1 MPNTFLINRNMGKI
15 FAKRSKDFNKIHIDE
30 IAGYNSVFGENICHG
45 VLILLVF
52 LKKINFKNSKFYTL
66 KIKFNK
72 PFFYNQKI
80 SFLKKKINIDK
91 YEYHL
96 LQNEL
101 LVATIV
107 INIRLK
113 DEQIFKSKKKGSD
126 YIYLEKNLLKLLY
139 KISSYVGTVYP
150 GVDSL
155 INNISVTYDGTA
167 KNMGSKISIKSK
179 LLDKRLPIISNVLHY
194 KKFISNFESLKRPV
208 LKNKKIKI
216 SRKIFL
222 RIKKIRENILI
233 IGASQGIGR
242 DILEGTKKN
251 KNIIKIA
258 SYYKNVI
265 SMNSDKKIIVRKI
278 DIKKDFKKIDN
289 IIKKYAP
296 LRIFYFPT
304 TKIFFENNLNK
315 KIIKDYENFY
325 IYFPMQILK
334 KNINKKISFFYPSTK
349 YIEQNKKSI
358 YSKIKLKAE
367 KKLYYFCKK
376 NNIPIF
382 IHRFPAI
389 NSRQS
394 ISVSN
399 LSNPNLFEYLG
410 KNKKYINQIF
420 PVKV

>member
-1 MPNTFLINRNMGKI
+1 MGKI

-80 SFLKKKINIDK
+80 SFLKKKINTDK

-107 INIRLK
+107 INIKLK
-113 DEQIFKSKKKGSD
+113 DEQIFRSKKKGSD

-208 LKNKKIKI
+208 LKNKKLK
-216 SRKIFL
+216 L
-222 RIKKIRENILI
+222 VE
-233 IGASQGIGR
+233 
-242 DILEGTKKN
+242 
-251 KNIIKIA
+251 
-258 SYYKNVI
+258 
-265 SMNSDKKIIVRKI
+265 
-278 DIKKDFKKIDN
+278 
-289 IIKKYAP
+289 KY
-296 LRIFYFPT
+296 
-304 TKIFFENNLNK
+304 FFE
-315 KIIKDYENFY
+315 
-325 IYFPMQILK
+325 
-334 KNINKKISFFYPSTK
+334 
-349 YIEQNKKSI
+349 
-358 YSKIKLKAE
+358 
-367 KKLYYFCKK
+367 
-376 NNIPIF
+376 
-382 IHRFPAI
+382 
-389 NSRQS
+389 
-394 ISVSN
+394 
-399 LSNPNLFEYLG
+399 
-410 KNKKYINQIF
+410 
-420 PVKV
+420 